1 MPGWLMSLPWEGEGQ
16 KQRRVLLHGY
26 GGGGGSE
33 AFPEGPGSGNP
44 YSADIA
50 MPTGEVSPAE
60 TRQDPQGYRQSG
72 DTSVRKGENHFIL
85 LVDSLKHGKLNDEL
99 LFVMITCGSEKE
111 ACCQFWQ

>member
-1 MPGWLMSLPWEGEGQ
+1 MPLPWEGKGQ

-50 MPTGEVSPAE
+50 VPAGEVSPVE
-60 TRQDPQGYRQSG
+60 TRQDPQSYRPSG
-72 DTSVRKGENHFIL
+72 DTSVMKGEIHFL
-85 LVDSLKHGKLNDEL
+85 LLEDYLKRGKLNKL

-111 ACCQFWQ
+111 VHCQFCQ